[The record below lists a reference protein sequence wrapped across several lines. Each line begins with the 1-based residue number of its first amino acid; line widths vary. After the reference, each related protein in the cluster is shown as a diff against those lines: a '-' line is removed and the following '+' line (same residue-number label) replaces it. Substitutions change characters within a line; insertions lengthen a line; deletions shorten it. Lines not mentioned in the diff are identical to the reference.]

1 MNDLRRTLLWSVFA
15 VSLLM
20 LWDGWLRH
28 SGQPSLFAPA
38 PVVAS
43 APASSGPGSSATLPT
58 PSAALGTPGA
68 AVPAEG
74 AASAPVVPQSELIT
88 VTTDVVK
95 ATFDTLGG
103 SLVKV
108 ELLQHRAQDDF
119 KQNMIL
125 LNRTAGH
132 TYVAESGLIANTGLP
147 NHKTPFTVLSTERV
161 LADGAQDLVIKMAS
175 APVAGVQLVKT
186 FTLHRG
192 NYAIDVK
199 QEVVNASAVAVSPQL
214 YVQLVRDGT
223 GPTAEGPTMIG
234 APQA

>member
-20 LWDGWLRH
+20 LWDGWLVH
-28 SGQPSLFAPA
+28 TGQPSLFAPA

-43 APASSGPGSSATLPT
+43 APAASGPASSANLPT
-58 PSAALGTPGA
+58 PSAALGAPAA
-68 AVPAEG
+68 AVAADG
-74 AASAPVVPQSELIT
+74 GASAPVVPKSELIT

-103 SLVKV
+103 SLVRV

-119 KQNMIL
+119 KQNMVL
-125 LNRTAGH
+125 FNKTAGH

-161 LADGAQDLVIKMAS
+161 LADGARIW
-175 APVAGVQLVKT
+175 
-186 FTLHRG
+186 
-192 NYAIDVK
+192 
-199 QEVVNASAVAVSPQL
+199 
-214 YVQLVRDGT
+214 
-223 GPTAEGPTMIG
+223 
-234 APQA
+234 

>member
-1 MNDLRRTLLWSVFA
+1 M
-15 VSLLM
+15 
-20 LWDGWLRH
+20 
-28 SGQPSLFAPA
+28 
-38 PVVAS
+38 
-43 APASSGPGSSATLPT
+43 
-58 PSAALGTPGA
+58 
-68 AVPAEG
+68 PAEG
-74 AASAPVVPQSELIT
+74 AASAPIGPQSALVT

-108 ELLQHRAQDDF
+108 ELLQHRAQHDF
-119 KQNMIL
+119 KANL
-125 LNRTAGH
+125 LLLDRTPGH
-132 TYVAESGLIANTGLP
+132 TYVAETGLIATTGLP

-199 QEVVNASAVAVSPQL
+199 QEVVNSSAAAVSPQL
-214 YVQLVRDGT
+214 YVQLVEGTLKVNDQVLTPGDGAHI
-223 GPTAEGPTMIG
+223 TAEEVVRFSATDSPVT
-234 APQA
+234 ALVFDLA